1 MASCLG
7 IYIDKNLIK
16 YAKVNRNKDILKIEA
31 FNVETFEDLEE
42 TLSKIIIE
50 TNSSKIPISINISKE
65 MYNYFDVFAI
75 LEKKD
80 ITKSLDIEFEMLCNK
95 KGYHKKRIESR
106 YLLMDNKEDYEKYK
120 ALYISASKKEI
131 EQRIELLSK
140 YRLSSITPIS
150 TSITNLVGVEAN
162 ENVAIINIESKTQI
176 TAIVDG
182 QITRVDTLDAGIGN
196 ILERI
201 NSLELSWKKAYDVFK
216 NIIIYNHEVTSLD
229 KNENEYLDVVMPVIN
244 QIAKETKIL
253 LNSFQDKISK
263 LYITGIG
270 ATISNI
276 DLYFQ
281 DYLKNIKCEI
291 LKPFFIN
298 SNSLKVPTK
307 EYIEVNSAIALALD
321 GLGFLN
327 KDLNFVSTT
336 KIESLENIM
345 VSRENFENDKR
356 ETDEFTIQEKM
367 LFRIIVVFLITIIGF
382 TSLGGIIASDN
393 NKRIQAVKEKLTETT
408 NQINNIE
415 NQIYQIESYTNIYSN
430 IINNNQD
437 LQNNRIINKDAIPNL
452 LNKIMFIIPQK
463 VQITS
468 IKNTE
473 KKHIKIEAISEVSEQ
488 LTYFVQAIQN
498 DQILTN
504 IQSTTNEKN
513 DSLVQIIIEGDLP

>member
-1 MASCLG
+1 
-7 IYIDKNLIK
+7 
-16 YAKVNRNKDILKIEA
+16 
-31 FNVETFEDLEE
+31 
-42 TLSKIIIE
+42 
-50 TNSSKIPISINISKE
+50 
-65 MYNYFDVFAI
+65 
-75 LEKKD
+75 
-80 ITKSLDIEFEMLCNK
+80 
-95 KGYHKKRIESR
+95 
-106 YLLMDNKEDYEKYK
+106 
-120 ALYISASKKEI
+120 
-131 EQRIELLSK
+131 
-140 YRLSSITPIS
+140 
-150 TSITNLVGVEAN
+150 
-162 ENVAIINIESKTQI
+162 
-176 TAIVDG
+176 
-182 QITRVDTLDAGIGN
+182 
-196 ILERI
+196 
-201 NSLELSWKKAYDVFK
+201 
-216 NIIIYNHEVTSLD
+216 
-229 KNENEYLDVVMPVIN
+229 MPVIN

-415 NQIYQIESYTNIYSN
+415 NQIYQIESYTNIYAN